1 MLLPS
6 LTSTLQEL
14 QQILRLQEEN
24 LIQHIDET
32 EMKSQGFVTLRHELA
47 TLEQMHRLAPSVI
60 IKDDNKVVAYALT
73 MLQECRQL
81 MPDLE
86 PMFSLFDKLGWNNK
100 PLNDYS
106 FYVMGQICIA
116 KEYRSK
122 GLFEKLYQHHKKVY
136 RTKFDLCVTE
146 ISSRNHRSLRAHE
159 KIGFKIIHTH
169 TDKLDEWVV
178 VGWDWS

>member
-1 MLLPS
+1 MIEPS
-6 LTSTLQEL
+6 LTNTIQDL
-14 QQILRLQEEN
+14 QQILHLQNEN
-24 LIQHIDET
+24 LIQNIDET
-32 EMKSQGFVTLRHELA
+32 EIRSQGFVTLLHDLA

-73 MLQECRQL
+73 MLRECRQL

-86 PMFSLFDKLGWNNK
+86 PMFFLFDKLVWNNK
-100 PLNDYS
+100 PLNNYS

-116 KEYRSK
+116 KEHRSK
-122 GLFEKLYQHHKKVY
+122 GLFEKLYEHHKKVY
-136 RTKFDLCVTE
+136 QIQFDLCVTE

-159 KIGFKIIHTH
+159 KIGFKVIHTH

>member
-1 MLLPS
+1 
-6 LTSTLQEL
+6 
-14 QQILRLQEEN
+14 
-24 LIQHIDET
+24 
-32 EMKSQGFVTLRHELA
+32 MKSQGFVTLHHDLA

-60 IKDDNKVVAYALT
+60 IKDDNIVVAYALT

-81 MPDLE
+81 MPHLE
-86 PMFSLFDKLGWNNK
+86 PMFSLFDKLRWNNK

-136 RTKFDLCVTE
+136 QTKFNLCVTE
-146 ISSRNHRSLRAHE
+146 ISSRNHRSLRAHQ
-159 KIGFKIIHTH
+159 KIGFKVIHTH

-178 VGWDWS
+178 VGWDWG